1 MGKLKALLL
10 TEGMHGMISQV
21 EGLAKALNLEFIHE
35 KIELNNFWKFLPP
48 KITPVKNFVFKN
60 KIENAIGKIPFSDNM
75 LVGSN
80 KIGLKLGGK
89 TYNSSF
95 TVNKDGNASL
105 NLSKSFTKDL
115 QTELSADKDK
125 VKVGLNFKF

>member
-1 MGKLKALLL
+1 VSEKKYSNNVKIYDELQKISDADNQKKQAIKSSKKAA
-10 TEGMHGMISQV
+10 T
-21 EGLAKALNLEFIHE
+21 AALGSVV
-35 KIELNNFWKFLPP
+35 LN
-48 KITPVKNFVFKN
+48 TPVAQSVKN

-89 TYNSSF
+89 TYSSSF
-95 TVNKDGNASL
+95 TVNKKGDASL

-115 QTELSADKDK
+115 QTQLSADKDK
-125 VKVGLNFKF
+125 VKVGLSFKF

>member
-1 MGKLKALLL
+1 MSDDKYSNNVRVIEELKKISDAPNQKKQAIKSSKKAATAALGSVVLD
-10 TEGMHGMISQV
+10 TPI
-21 EGLAKALNLEFIHE
+21 AKN
-35 KIELNNFWKFLPP
+35 
-48 KITPVKNFVFKN
+48 VKN
-60 KIENAIGKIPFSDNM
+60 KIENAIGKIPFSDKM

-125 VKVGLNFKF
+125 VKVGLKLTF

>member
-1 MGKLKALLL
+1 MSEKKYSNNVKVYDELKKISDAPNQKKQAIKSSQKAATAALGSVVLN
-10 TEGMHGMISQV
+10 TPI
-21 EGLAKALNLEFIHE
+21 AKN
-35 KIELNNFWKFLPP
+35 
-48 KITPVKNFVFKN
+48 VKN
-60 KIENAIGKIPFSDNM
+60 KIENAIGKIPFSDKM

-80 KIGLKLGGK
+80 KIGLKLGGN
-89 TYNSSF
+89 TYNSSC

-125 VKVGLNFKF
+125 VKVGLSLKF

>member
-1 MGKLKALLL
+1 MSEKKYSNNVKVYDELKKISDAPNQKKQAIKSSKKAATAALGSVVLN
-10 TEGMHGMISQV
+10 TPI
-21 EGLAKALNLEFIHE
+21 AKN
-35 KIELNNFWKFLPP
+35 
-48 KITPVKNFVFKN
+48 VKN
-60 KIENAIGKIPFSDNM
+60 KIENAIGKIPFSDKM

-125 VKVGLNFKF
+125 VKVGLSLKF

>member
-1 MGKLKALLL
+1 MSDKKYSNSVKIYDEFKKISDADNQKKQAIKSSKKAA
-10 TEGMHGMISQV
+10 T
-21 EGLAKALNLEFIHE
+21 AALGSVV
-35 KIELNNFWKFLPP
+35 LN
-48 KITPVKNFVFKN
+48 TPVAQSVKN

-89 TYNSSF
+89 TYSSSF
-95 TVNKDGNASL
+95 TVNKKGDASL

-115 QTELSADKDK
+115 QTELSANKDK
-125 VKVGLNFKF
+125 VKVGLSFKF

>member
-1 MGKLKALLL
+1 MSDDKYSNNVRVIEELKKISDAPNQKKQAIKSSQKAATAALGSVVLN
-10 TEGMHGMISQV
+10 TPI
-21 EGLAKALNLEFIHE
+21 AKN
-35 KIELNNFWKFLPP
+35 
-48 KITPVKNFVFKN
+48 VKN
-60 KIENAIGKIPFSDNM
+60 KIENAIGKIPFSDKM

-125 VKVGLNFKF
+125 VKVGLKLTF

>member
-1 MGKLKALLL
+1 MSEKKYSNNVKVYDELKKISDAPNQKKQAIKSSKKAATAAL
-10 TEGMHGMISQV
+10 GSV
-21 EGLAKALNLEFIHE
+21 VLN
-35 KIELNNFWKFLPP
+35 
-48 KITPVKNFVFKN
+48 TPVAKNVKN
-60 KIENAIGKIPFSDNM
+60 KIENAIGKIPFSDKM

-95 TVNKDGNASL
+95 TVNRDGNASL

-125 VKVGLNFKF
+125 VKVGLSLKF

>member
-1 MGKLKALLL
+1 MSEKKYSNNVKVYDELKKISDAPNQKKQAIKSSQKAATAALGSVVLN
-10 TEGMHGMISQV
+10 TPI
-21 EGLAKALNLEFIHE
+21 AKN
-35 KIELNNFWKFLPP
+35 
-48 KITPVKNFVFKN
+48 VKN
-60 KIENAIGKIPFSDNM
+60 KIENAIGKIPFSDKM

-95 TVNKDGNASL
+95 TVNREGNASL

-125 VKVGLNFKF
+125 VKVGLSLKF

>member
-1 MGKLKALLL
+1 MSEKKYSNNVKVYDELQKISDAPNQKKQAIKSSKKAA
-10 TEGMHGMISQV
+10 T
-21 EGLAKALNLEFIHE
+21 AALGSVV
-35 KIELNNFWKFLPP
+35 LN
-48 KITPVKNFVFKN
+48 TPVAKNVKN

-89 TYNSSF
+89 TYSSSF
-95 TVNKDGNASL
+95 TVNKKGDASL

-115 QTELSADKDK
+115 QTELPADKNK
-125 VKVGLNFKF
+125 VKVGLSLKF

>member
-1 MGKLKALLL
+1 MSEKKYSNNVKVYDELKKISDAPNQKKQAIKSSQKAATAALGSVVLN
-10 TEGMHGMISQV
+10 TPI
-21 EGLAKALNLEFIHE
+21 AKN
-35 KIELNNFWKFLPP
+35 
-48 KITPVKNFVFKN
+48 VKN
-60 KIENAIGKIPFSDNM
+60 KIENAIGKIPFSDKM

-95 TVNKDGNASL
+95 TVNKDGNANL
-105 NLSKSFTKDL
+105 KLSKSFTKDL

-125 VKVGLNFKF
+125 VKVGLSLKF

>member
-1 MGKLKALLL
+1 MSEKKYSNNVKVYDELQKISDAPNQKKQAIKSSKKAA
-10 TEGMHGMISQV
+10 T
-21 EGLAKALNLEFIHE
+21 AALGSVV
-35 KIELNNFWKFLPP
+35 LN
-48 KITPVKNFVFKN
+48 TPVAKNVKN

-89 TYNSSF
+89 TYSSSF
-95 TVNKDGNASL
+95 TVNKKGDASL

-125 VKVGLNFKF
+125 VKVGLSFKF

>member
-1 MGKLKALLL
+1 VSEKKYSNNVKVYDELKKISDAPNQKKQAIKSSQKAATAALGSVVLN
-10 TEGMHGMISQV
+10 TPI
-21 EGLAKALNLEFIHE
+21 AKN
-35 KIELNNFWKFLPP
+35 
-48 KITPVKNFVFKN
+48 VKN
-60 KIENAIGKIPFSDNM
+60 KIENAIGKIPFSDKM

-125 VKVGLNFKF
+125 VKVGLKLTF